1 MQAIK
6 DAFLNTRKKAAD
18 TNAKWRLK
26 QKEAMPNV
34 STVKSALEELTSE
47 YKRLST
53 ATELPKPFRE
63 VVRNFKAW
71 VNEQKKASAKYA
83 TAQGKALKA
92 KTALREA
99 PKEGTDTPAI
109 IEAALQIMIQLT

>member
-1 MQAIK
+1 
-6 DAFLNTRKKAAD
+6 
-18 TNAKWRLK
+18 
-26 QKEAMPNV
+26 MPHV

-47 YKRLST
+47 YKCFFT
-53 ATELPKPFRE
+53 ATGLPKPFRE
-63 VVRNFKAW
+63 AMRNFKAW
-71 VNEQKKASAKYA
+71 VAEQKKASAKYT

-99 PKEGTDTPAI
+99 PNEETDRPAI